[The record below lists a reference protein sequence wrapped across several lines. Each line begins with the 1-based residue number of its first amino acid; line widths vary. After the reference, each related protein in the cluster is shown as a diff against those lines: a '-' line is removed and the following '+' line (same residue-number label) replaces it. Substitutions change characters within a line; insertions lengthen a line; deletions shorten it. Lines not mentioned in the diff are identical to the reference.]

1 VLIDLLPEKAVE
13 KVTLEIEALMRNIRE
28 QSEKILALRGEL
40 TSDVTSILQNVE
52 DPGKLA
58 DLVASNLRLK
68 IEDSQSLLEILGPL
82 ARLKKVND
90 ILSRELEL
98 SAMQAK
104 IQSEVKDE
112 ISKSQRDYYLREQV
126 RAIYKE
132 LGEQDERALEIDEY
146 KKKIKKARMPKEAH
160 AEALK
165 QLKRLEQMHPDS
177 AESSVVRSYLD

>member
-1 VLIDLLPEKAVE
+1 
-13 KVTLEIEALMRNIRE
+13 MRNVRE

-40 TSDVTSILQNVE
+40 TNDVTSILQNVD

-68 IEDSQSLLEILGPL
+68 IEESQALLEILDPVE
-82 ARLKKVND
+82 RLKRVND
-90 ILSRELEL
+90 VLSRELEL

-104 IQSEVKDE
+104 IQSDVKDE

-132 LGEQDERALEIDEY
+132 LGEHDDRSIEIDEY
-146 KKKIKKARMPKEAH
+146 EKKIKKAKMPKEANS
-160 AEALK
+160 EALK
-165 QLKRLEQMHPDS
+165 QLNAWIRCTRTRPS
-177 AESSVVRSYLD
+177 PR